1 MRVEGKY
8 KAKDIEQEY
17 TAEEL
22 ASLAGRQPERFS
34 LT

>member
-22 ASLAGRQPERFS
+22 ASLAQENRSGS
-34 LT
+34 V